1 MAAVLRITASNLEA
15 RIQGV
20 AEDAR
25 AAQLQAKGLGSDYVG
40 VEEVKMATQI
50 YLDAAKKAIEWLKKA
65 ERQWKR

>member
-1 MAAVLRITASNLEA
+1 MAVTLRITASNLEA
-15 RIQGV
+15 RIRGV

-25 AAQLQAKGLGSDYVG
+25 QAQIQAQGLGPGYVG

-50 YLDAAKKAIEWLKKA
+50 YLDAAKKALDYLKKA